1 MKKTSTLKQ
10 MIIWLCL
17 IGCAFTGSAQDVH
30 LEWARQVGGSCWNG
44 DEDDVTQAVAVDDAG
59 NVYSSGYLCGTMD
72 FDPGP
77 GTHYVTSSGSYNPD
91 LFVYKLDATGA
102 LVWVKM
108 VGTNVG
114 SWTKLA
120 IAADSAGNVY
130 TTGTFFGAVDFDPGP
145 DSFKLGSATIMA
157 TNAFVLK
164 LDSDGEFAW
173 VKHFETAG
181 QGQIGGLGIALDETG
196 NVLSTGRFFTVQPTD
211 FNPGTGTADTFF
223 INSQGSYDIYIAKL
237 SSSGDFVWVKSFGA
251 AGDDQ
256 PTDITI
262 DVDGNTHTTG
272 KFKNTVD
279 FDPGVGVSTLVST
292 GYEDAFILKLDNS
305 GNFIWVKGLLADG
318 TLNQYNRVS
327 ATGIS
332 TDAYGNVYTKGAFGG
347 TVDFDPGPLSEIQ
360 VTAGPNEM
368 YIFVS
373 KFDNLGNFLWVKRVQ
388 GGWGVGI
395 DGAVVSDTAHHIYI
409 TGSFEGTSDF
419 DPGAGVYNLT
429 AGAQDIYV
437 AKWTDDGDF
446 VWAKKMG
453 GYSYDRGYDI
463 AVNPSGKCVYTAGSF
478 AAINGGQADF
488 DPGADTLI
496 FTAAGNSD
504 GFIQKMSC
512 NTYGSLTVTS
522 CDSFTFNGL
531 TYLESGI
538 YVTQVLANSVG
549 CDSIITIDLT
559 LTHSTDNTTAE
570 TACGSFTAN
579 GQVYTTSGIYL
590 LQTLANAA
598 GCDSLLL
605 LDLTITEH
613 NTDVTQTGNVLTAA
627 ATGVTY
633 QWINCNNG
641 NNPVAG
647 ATQQTFTAA
656 NDGSYAVIITKNGC
670 SDTSTCYTV
679 AGTGINGKAAS
690 GSFSVYPNPVSG
702 LLTISAAEKINDVR
716 VKMINIIGQV
726 MQATAVKAGKGF
738 QLDMSAFSAGTY
750 ILEIETKD
758 TLSRLKIVK
767 E

>member
-1 MKKTSTLKQ
+1 MKETSTLKQ
-10 MIIWLCL
+10 MIILLCL
-17 IGCAFTGSAQDVH
+17 IGCAFTGSAQEVH

-44 DEDDVTQAVAVDDAG
+44 DEDDVTHAVAVDGAG
-59 NVYSSGYLCGTMD
+59 NVYSSGYFCGTMD

-77 GTHYVTSSGSYNPD
+77 GTHYVTSSGTYNPD
-91 LFVYKLDATGA
+91 LFVYKLDPTGA

-130 TTGTFFGAVDFDPGP
+130 TTGTFSGVVDFDPGP
-145 DSFKLGSATIMA
+145 DSFKLGSATMMA

-164 LDSDGEFAW
+164 LDSEGEFAW
-173 VKHFETAG
+173 VKHFETPG
-181 QGQIGGLGIALDETG
+181 QGQINGLGIALDDTG
-196 NVLSTGRFFTVQPTD
+196 NIFTTGRFFTVQPTD
-211 FNPGTGTADTFF
+211 FNTGTGPADTFF

-237 SSSGDFVWVKSFGA
+237 SSAGDFVWAKSFGA
-251 AGDDQ
+251 DGDDQ
-256 PTDITI
+256 PTGITI
-262 DVDGNTHTTG
+262 DVDDNIHTVG
-272 KFKNTVD
+272 KFKDTVD
-279 FDPGVGVSTLVST
+279 FDPGVGVSTLIST

-305 GNFIWVKGLLADG
+305 GNFIWVKGFLADA
-318 TLNQYNRVS
+318 TLNPYNRVC

-332 TDAYGNVYTKGAFGG
+332 TDAYGNIYTKGAFGG
-347 TVDFDPGPLSEIQ
+347 TVDFDPGPLANIH
-360 VTAGPNEM
+360 VTPGPNEM
-368 YIFVS
+368 YIFVT
-373 KFDNLGNFLWVKRVQ
+373 KLDNLGNFLWVKKLQ
-388 GGWGVGI
+388 GGWGVGLE
-395 DGAVVSDTAHHIYI
+395 GAVATDTAHNIYI
-409 TGSFEGTSDF
+409 TGAFTGTSDF
-419 DPGAGVYNLT
+419 DPGTGVYNLT
-429 AGAQDIYV
+429 AAALDIYV

-446 VWAKKMG
+446 VWAKKLG

-463 AVNPSGKCVYTAGSF
+463 AVDPSGKCVYTAGSF
-478 AAINGGQADF
+478 AAIDGGQADF

-504 GFIQKMSC
+504 GFIHKMSC
-512 NTYGSLTVTS
+512 NTYGSLTVTT
-522 CDSFTFNGL
+522 CDSFTINGL

-538 YVTQVLANSVG
+538 YVTQILANSMG

-559 LTHSTDNTTAE
+559 LTHSTHSTTAE

-579 GQVYTTSGIYL
+579 GQVYTSSGIFVL
-590 LQTLANAA
+590 ETLANAA

-641 NNPVAG
+641 NSPVAG
-647 ATQQTFTAA
+647 ATQQTFTAT
-656 NDGSYAVIITKNGC
+656 NEGSYAVIITKNGC
-670 SDTSTCYTV
+670 NDTSACYTV
-679 AGTGINGKAAS
+679 AGTGFSGKTMT

-702 LLTISAAEKINDVR
+702 RLMITSTEKMGHVR
-716 VKMINIIGQV
+716 VKIINIIGQTIKSDV
-726 MQATAVKAGKGF
+726 GKAGNSL
-738 QLDMSAFSAGTY
+738 QLDLSMFPAGTY
-750 ILEIETKD
+750 ILEIEAKG
-758 TLSRLKIVK
+758 TLSRMKIVK